1 MTEAVTG
8 YNDSIEFEIRGGLW
22 EGIHAVIFY
31 ISVTC
36 AVLASVGILSIAF
49 GIACVVLLS
58 YSMFTIFSSPTFVI
72 IDPASREAI
81 LESYHYFIPSRHRVG
96 KNDLEGLE
104 IIESQR
110 LPAAEGEKG
119 SRRDLSYFVRV
130 YMRLK
135 DGRRLK
141 IFRSGMTGA
150 PADNRSK
157 AFLIVQGLS
166 GALDIPVSY
175 TRRGVEKE
183 RDNSEHDAL

>member
-8 YNDSIEFEIRGGLW
+8 YDDSMEFEIRGGLW
-22 EGIHAVIFY
+22 EGIHAIIFY
-31 ISVTC
+31 VSVTF
-36 AVLASVGILSIAF
+36 AVLASMGILSIAF
-49 GIACVVLLS
+49 GIGCVVLLF
-58 YSMFTIFSSPTFVI
+58 YSMFAIFSSPTFVI

-81 LESYHYFIPSRHRVG
+81 LERYHYFIPSRHGMG
-96 KNDLEGLE
+96 KNELQGLE
-104 IIESQR
+104 VIESQR

-130 YMRLK
+130 YLISK

-150 PADNRSK
+150 PVDNRSK
-157 AFLIVQGLS
+157 AFLIVQGIS

-183 RDNSEHDAL
+183 EENPEHDAS